1 MAENSLLVAEHRLVR
16 NGVYQFVAGRFS
28 SIEKAFEDGYWSSR
42 APEFL
47 QQDTVQTLLTWRA
60 VPDTIFLAG
69 IVILV
74 IFSIRALFHLRKPT
88 HQEGE
93 ALPVKDIASD
103 E

>member
-1 MAENSLLVAEHRLVR
+1 WNDKWLKIACWSLNIGLFGMVFINLLPV
-16 NGVYQFVAGRFS
+16 GFLQLK
-28 SIEKAFEDGYWSSR
+28 KAFEDGYWSSR

-47 QQDTVQTLLTWRA
+47 QQDAVQTLLTWRA

-88 HQEGE
+88 HQEG
-93 ALPVKDIASD
+93 
-103 E
+103 